1 MMTTK
6 MDIIEFK
13 PKESKAL
20 SNLGGIE
27 IMVNESGDA
36 VTYSYYG
43 KPTGRWQ
50 EIKFNQEGRAY
61 FTVGNSRQYL
71 DEFIKYNR

>member
-1 MMTTK
+1 MAK
-6 MDIIEFK
+6 INFK
-13 PKESKAL
+13 PQASKAI

-27 IMVNESGDA
+27 IMLSESGDE

-50 EIKFNQEGRAY
+50 LIKYTAEGRAY
-61 FTVGNSRQYL
+61 FRVGNTREYL
-71 DEFIKYNR
+71 DEFIKY

>member
-1 MMTTK
+1 MTS
-6 MDIIEFK
+6 IEFK
-13 PKESKAL
+13 PQASKAL

-50 EIKFNQEGRAY
+50 EIKYNSEGRAY
-61 FTVGNSRQYL
+61 FTVGNSRHYF
-71 DEFIKYNR
+71 DEFIKYDR